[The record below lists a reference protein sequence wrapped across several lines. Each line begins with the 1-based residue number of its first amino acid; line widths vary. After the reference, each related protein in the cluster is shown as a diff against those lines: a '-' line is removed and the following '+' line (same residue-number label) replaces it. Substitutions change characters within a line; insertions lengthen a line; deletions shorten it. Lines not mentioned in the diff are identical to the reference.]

1 MQKSESS
8 SSAGLSLA
16 AGIIIV
22 IGAIVASFWHMAFL
36 PQMSWMMGPQFAS
49 GIVVSSILG
58 IVFGGIVI
66 AGAILMYKKPIQTR
80 QWGVIVLVFSAL
92 SFVGMGGFLIGGIIG
107 IIAGIIAITKR

>member
-1 MQKSESS
+1 MVSQ
-8 SSAGLSLA
+8 SAGLSLA

-22 IGAIVASFWHMAFL
+22 IGSIVASFWHMAFL

-66 AGAILMYKKPIQTR
+66 AGAILLYKKPQQSR

-92 SFVGMGGFLIGGIIG
+92 SFVGMGGFLIGGVIG
-107 IIAGIIAITKR
+107 IIAGIIAITKK